1 MSNSFKILT
10 QNSKS
15 IVTQNGLYYLVY
27 AEELPPISAG
37 TEYTLCAPN
46 CSGGT
51 TELILPHPVWTNNQG
66 IDVILMDAVALG
78 GSNGLNN

>member
-37 TEYTLCAPN
+37 TEYSVCVICNGVA
-46 CSGGT
+46 
-51 TELILPHPVWTNNQG
+51 TEVKPPHPVWTNNQW

-78 GSNGLNN
+78 GRNGLNN